1 MNEPSEEQ
9 KYIIENVKKGYNI
22 KVEAVAGSGK
32 STTIL
37 SIAKEMYDK
46 EILQLT
52 YNSSL
57 RKEIVEKVQKLELK
71 NIQIHTFHS
80 LAVRYYSNDAH
91 TDTALRRVLL
101 YKKIPNIEI
110 KKIDILVID
119 ENQDLTELY
128 YQFIIKFLLDMNGRV
143 QIMCMGD
150 KLQSVYEFK
159 GADARYLTMA
169 DKLWSDFIGLKT
181 SIFIPAT
188 LRTSYRITNQMGS
201 FINNVLLGQHLM
213 LTNRSGEPV
222 SYICNTRTNIRN
234 KVYHTIKTLIEK
246 GVLPDDIF
254 ILSASLKSANIR
266 KLENK
271 LVENNIPCHIPIF
284 ETEKLD
290 ERVIEGKVVF
300 STFHSVKGRQR
311 PHVILMGF
319 DNNYFVQYARTL
331 PKDECPNTIYVG
343 CSRALEHLYITENA
357 EYEDDH
363 TLEFLKMSHYDLN
376 KCDFV
381 NFIGNPRKRKISDY
395 FEKEIIQIESDKRYE
410 VPSRM
415 VQFIPEYI
423 LDKICPII
431 DNICIKINLD
441 EEEEINIPNVVKT
454 SLGYEEISELNGIAI
469 PCYYYKRKYEKNILI
484 ELIHNSIL
492 ELKENEHIFLKTI
505 VRKLPE
511 KCEKI
516 NDFLFLANI
525 HNSIKERLYFKLKQ
539 INENSYNWISEDIIE
554 KCIYRM
560 DHIIDKD
567 LDKPPEF
574 EKEIIHNS
582 LEVLHKNIDSELK
595 EYFPNT
601 IFRFSA
607 IVDVLTDKC
616 IWELKC
622 TNVITI
628 EHKIQ
633 LIIYAWLWEMMD
645 KPKKDFKLLNI
656 KTGEIYFLKYQKDEL
671 TTIIVSILK
680 GKYSKQ
686 INKNDKDFLNDNKEY
701 MNKKTV
707 EHLFEDTWKFIL
719 DNENNNKYY

>member
-37 SIAKEMYDK
+37 SIAKEMKDK

-57 RKEIVEKVQKLELK
+57 RKEILEKVQKLDLK

-91 TDTALRRVLL
+91 TDTALRRVLM
-101 YKKIPNIEI
+101 YKKPPNIEI

-128 YQFIIKFLLDMNGRV
+128 YQFVIKFLLDMNGKV

-201 FINNVLLGQHLM
+201 FINNVLLGEHLM

-222 SYICNTRTNIRN
+222 SYICNTRANIRN

-395 FEKEIIQIESDKRYE
+395 FEKEVIQIESDKRYE

-431 DNICIKINLD
+431 DNICIKMDLD
-441 EEEEINIPNVVKT
+441 DEEINIPNVVKT

-469 PCYYYKRKYEKNILI
+469 PCYYYKKKYEKNILI

-492 ELKENEHIFLKTI
+492 ELKDNEHIFLKTI
-505 VRKLPE
+505 VKKLPE
-511 KCEKI
+511 RCEKI

-554 KCIYRM
+554 KCIHRM
-560 DHIIDKD
+560 DNIIENNEN
-567 LDKPPEF
+567 KPPEF

-582 LEVLHKNIDSELK
+582 LEVLHKNIDIELK
-595 EYFPNT
+595 EHFPNT
-601 IFRFSA
+601 TFRFSA
-607 IVDVLTDKC
+607 IVDVLTDEC

-645 KPKKDFKLLNI
+645 KPKKKFKLLNI
-656 KTGEIYFLKYQKDEL
+656 KTGEIYELKYQKEEL
-671 TTIIVSILK
+671 TKIIVSILK

-686 INKNDKDFLNDNKEY
+686 INKNDKDFLNDNKKY

-707 EHLFEDTWKFIL
+707 EYLFEDTWRFIL
-719 DNENNNKYY
+719 YNENNNK

>member
-37 SIAKEMYDK
+37 SIAKEMEDK

-57 RKEIVEKVQKLELK
+57 RKEILEKVQKLDLK

-91 TDTALRRVLL
+91 TDTALRRVLM
-101 YKKIPNIEI
+101 YKKPPNIEI

-128 YQFIIKFLLDMNGRV
+128 YQFVIKFLLDMNEKV

-201 FINNVLLGQHLM
+201 FINNVLLGEHLM

-222 SYICNTRTNIRN
+222 SYICNTRANIRN

-431 DNICIKINLD
+431 DNICIKMDLD
-441 EEEEINIPNVVKT
+441 DEEINIPNVVKT

-469 PCYYYKRKYEKNILI
+469 PCYYYKKKYEKNILI

-492 ELKENEHIFLKTI
+492 ELKDNEHIFLKTI
-505 VRKLPE
+505 VKKLPE
-511 KCEKI
+511 RCEKI

-554 KCIYRM
+554 KCIHRM
-560 DHIIDKD
+560 DNIIENNEN
-567 LDKPPEF
+567 KPPEF

-582 LEVLHKNIDSELK
+582 LEVLHKNIDIELK
-595 EYFPNT
+595 EHFPNT
-601 IFRFSA
+601 TFRFSA
-607 IVDVLTDKC
+607 IVDVLTDEC

-645 KPKKDFKLLNI
+645 KPKKKFKLLNI
-656 KTGEIYFLKYQKDEL
+656 KTGEIYVLKYQREEL
-671 TTIIVSILK
+671 TKIIVSILK

-686 INKNDKDFLNDNKEY
+686 INKNDKDFLNDNKKY
-701 MNKKTV
+701 MDKKTV
-707 EHLFEDTWKFIL
+707 EYLFEDTWRFIL
-719 DNENNNKYY
+719 YNENNNK

>member
-37 SIAKEMYDK
+37 SIAKEMEDK

-57 RKEIVEKVQKLELK
+57 RKEILEKVQKLDLK

-101 YKKIPNIEI
+101 YKKRPNIEI

-128 YQFIIKFLLDMNGRV
+128 YQFVIKFLLDMNGRV

-201 FINNVLLGQHLM
+201 FINNVLLGEHLM

-395 FEKEIIQIESDKRYE
+395 FEKEVMQIESDKRYE

-423 LDKICPII
+423 LDQICPII
-431 DNICIKINLD
+431 DNICIKVDLED
-441 EEEEINIPNVVKT
+441 EEEINIPNVVKT

-469 PCYYYKRKYEKNILI
+469 PCYYYKKKYEKNILI

-492 ELKENEHIFLKTI
+492 ELKDNEHIFLKTI

-511 KCEKI
+511 RCEKI

-560 DHIIDKD
+560 DNIIENNE
-567 LDKPPEF
+567 DKPPEF

-582 LEVLHKNIDSELK
+582 LEVLHKNIDIELK
-595 EYFPNT
+595 EHFPNT
-601 IFRFSA
+601 TFRFSA
-607 IVDVLTDKC
+607 IVDVLTDEC

-645 KPKKDFKLLNI
+645 KPKKYFKLLNI
-656 KTGEIYFLKYQKDEL
+656 KTGEIYELKYQKEEL
-671 TTIIVSILK
+671 TKIIVSILK

-686 INKNDKDFLNDNKEY
+686 INKNDKDFLNDNKKY

-707 EHLFEDTWKFIL
+707 EYLFEDTWRFIL
-719 DNENNNKYY
+719 YNENNNK

>member
-37 SIAKEMYDK
+37 SIAKEMQDK

-57 RKEIVEKVQKLELK
+57 RKEIVEKVQKLDLK

-101 YKKIPNIEI
+101 YNKTPNIEI

-128 YQFIIKFLLDMNGRV
+128 YQFVIKFLLDMNGRV

-169 DKLWSDFIGLKT
+169 DKLWSDFVGLKT

-201 FINNVLLGQHLM
+201 FINNVLLGEHLM

-395 FEKEIIQIESDKRYE
+395 FEKEVIQIESDKRYE

-431 DNICIKINLD
+431 DNICIKVDL
-441 EEEEINIPNVVKT
+441 EYEEISIPNVVKT

-469 PCYYYKRKYEKNILI
+469 PCYYYKKKYEKNILI

-492 ELKENEHIFLKTI
+492 ELKDNEHIFLKTI
-505 VRKLPE
+505 VKKLPE
-511 KCEKI
+511 RCEKI

-560 DHIIDKD
+560 DNIIENNE
-567 LDKPPEF
+567 DKPPEF

-582 LEVLHKNIDSELK
+582 LEVLHKNIDIELK
-595 EYFPNT
+595 EHFPNT
-601 IFRFSA
+601 TFRFSA
-607 IVDVLTDKC
+607 IVDVLTDEC

-645 KPKKDFKLLNI
+645 KPKKNFKLLNI
-656 KTGEIYFLKYQKDEL
+656 KTGEIYELKYQKEEL
-671 TTIIVSILK
+671 TKIIVSILK

-686 INKNDKDFLNDNKEY
+686 INKNDKDFLNDNKKY

-707 EHLFEDTWKFIL
+707 EYLFEDTWRFIL
-719 DNENNNKYY
+719 YNENNNK